1 MIVPAA
7 IAAVGALGGAYM
19 GNQAARASERRQTAR
34 QNQLAAELEAI
45 GLPELNEYELA
56 QFQDLFTAQQAGPSA
71 FENIQLD
78 PEGLDAQRAALAKL
92 SEIGEGGLLLGDKVA
107 LQEIQDSTARQD
119 AARQSA
125 IQQNMAERGMGGGGA
140 EMAQRLLSQQA
151 GADRAAANS
160 RNIAAMAQQRAL
172 DAIMQRGQLG
182 GQMRMQQYGMEA
194 DKAQAMDAISRFNA
208 GQRQEEQRM
217 RQGTADKNVGVEN
230 MQRGM
235 ANQLEQ
241 ERYNNALS
249 KMGVKSGI
257 YGGMNAAD
265 AARGQREAN
274 TWGTL
279 GSTIGQIAGAYGQQS
294 KK

>member
-1 MIVPAA
+1 MVWPEV
-7 IAAVGALGGAYM
+7 IAAAGALGGAYM
-19 GNQAARASERRQTAR
+19 GNQAARSAERRQTAR

-56 QFQDLFTAQQAGPSA
+56 KFQDLFTAQQMGPSA

-107 LQEIQDSTARQD
+107 LQEIQDSVARQD

-160 RNIAAMAQQRAL
+160 RNVAAMAQQRAL
-172 DAIMQRGQLG
+172 DAIIQRGQLG
-182 GQMRMQQYGMEA
+182 GQMRQQQYGMEA
-194 DKAQAMDAISRFNA
+194 DKAQAIDAISRFNA

-241 ERYNNALS
+241 ERYNNALG

-257 YGGMNAAD
+257 YSGMNAAD
-265 AARGQREAN
+265 AARGQTEAN